1 MNTLAVVATAYK
13 INDDIIERFL
23 KYNSHIENLFL
34 VTDSKIIGDYNR
46 IQCPNQEI
54 FSIAKTANLG
64 IRQAVDA
71 GFDVVLKTDIDCII
85 TQGVLNYCQELP
97 ARMAACWRYYHLRD
111 PDKLDESWQDTKCIG
126 SAAMHAQAWEEV
138 NGYNENMKGYGF
150 DDGDLRF
157 RARAKGITMPTL
169 LKPHLYHIWHEEKHN
184 RETIN
189 PLLRIENIAV
199 RKKKYNNPEWGKF
212 IDIE

>member
-1 MNTLAVVATAYK
+1 MNTLAIVVTAYK
-13 INDDIIERFL
+13 IDQEVIDRFFL
-23 KYNSHIENLFL
+23 YNEHLENVFCVTDGNIPSHI
-34 VTDSKIIGDYNR
+34 NR
-46 IQCPNQEI
+46 ISCPDQEI

-126 SAAMHAQAWEEV
+126 SAAMHAQCWDEV
-138 NGYNENMKGYGF
+138 NGYNENMSGYGF

-157 RARAKGITMPTL
+157 RARGKGITMPTL

-189 PLLRIENIAV
+189 PFLRVKNIAM
-199 RKKKYNNPEWGKF
+199 RKDKYDNPDWGKF
-212 IDIE
+212 IMP